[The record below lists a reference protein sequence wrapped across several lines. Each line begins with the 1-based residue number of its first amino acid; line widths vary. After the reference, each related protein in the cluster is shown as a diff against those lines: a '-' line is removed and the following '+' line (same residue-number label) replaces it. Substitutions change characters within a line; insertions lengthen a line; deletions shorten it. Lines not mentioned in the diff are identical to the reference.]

1 VAAAGL
7 FALIAVL
14 VVLRQPIVL
23 IIGLA
28 VAYVHAFMAGKGS
41 VEFLIQDAW
50 YALDREVL
58 LSIPLFVFAGLVM
71 ARGTIAARLVRIMRA
86 FTGPLPGGLGIATV
100 LALTVFSAVC
110 GASSITMLAVGSI
123 MYPALL
129 ANGYSKKYSLGLLCC
144 GGTLGVIIPPSLL
157 MIIYGITTET
167 SITDLFKAGWGP
179 GLLLAGSLCAY
190 TVAVNR
196 ARPTEGVRLAEL
208 VVALADGVWALLMPV
223 ILLGGIYTG
232 FFTVTE
238 SAAVSVVYA
247 LVVELAVYRELRAQH
262 LRAVVLES
270 LKMLGSLMPLLAI
283 AASLNNVLDLEGVP
297 QALVNWMQ
305 AYVTSP
311 VMLLVIVNVLL
322 LIAGALMDEASAIL
336 ILAPLLAPLGKAYGF
351 DAIHFGTIFVVNLQI
366 GYVAPPMALNLIVA
380 MVAFKEPFGF
390 ICRAVVPFIVL
401 MFAVL
406 LVVCAVPQLS
416 LFVLNR

>member
-14 VVLRQPIVL
+14 AVLRQPIVL
-23 IIGLA
+23 ILGLA

-157 MIIYGITTET
+157 IIIYGITTET

-196 ARPTEGVRLAEL
+196 VRPTEGFRLAEL
-208 VVALADGVWALLMPV
+208 VVALGDGVWALLMPV

-247 LVVELAVYRELRAQH
+247 LVVELAVYRELRARH

-401 MFAVL
+401 MLAVL

-416 LFVLNR
+416 LFLLNR

>member
-1 VAAAGL
+1 MITAGL
-7 FALIAVL
+7 IALIAAL
-14 VVLRQPIVL
+14 VVLRQSVVL
-23 IIGLA
+23 ILALA
-28 VAYVHAFMAGKGS
+28 VAYVHALMANKGS
-41 VEFLIQDAW
+41 VEFLIQDLW

-58 LSIPLFVFAGLVM
+58 LSVPLFIFAGLIM
-71 ARGTIAARLVRIMRA
+71 ARGSIAGRLVRIMRA
-86 FTGPLPGGLGIATV
+86 FTGPLPGGLGVATV

-129 ANGYSKKYSLGLLCC
+129 ANGYSKKYALGLLCC

-196 ARPTEGVRLAEL
+196 DRPTEGFRPAEL
-208 VVALADGVWALLMPV
+208 GAALADGIWALLMPV
-223 ILLGGIYTG
+223 ILLGGIYSG

-262 LRAVVLES
+262 LLGVVLES
-270 LKMLGSLMPLLAI
+270 LKMLGSLMPLIAI
-283 AASLNNVLDLEGVP
+283 ASSLNNILDLEGVP

-311 VMLLVIVNVLL
+311 VMLLVIVNSLL
-322 LIAGALMDEASAIL
+322 LVAGALMDEASAIL

-390 ICRAVVPFIVL
+390 ICRAVVPFVVIML
-401 MFAVL
+401 AVL
-406 LVVCAVPQLS
+406 VVVCAFPQLS
-416 LFVLNR
+416 LFLLKR

>member
-1 VAAAGL
+1 VITAGL
-7 FALIAVL
+7 LVLLVALIA
-14 VVLRQPIVL
+14 LRQPIVL
-23 IIGLA
+23 IVAVA
-28 VAYVHAFMAGKGS
+28 VAYVHAFMAHKGS
-41 VEFLIQDAW
+41 VEFLIQDVW
-50 YALDREVL
+50 YTLDREVL
-58 LSIPLFVFAGLVM
+58 LSIPLFVLAGLIM
-71 ARGTIAARLVRIMRA
+71 ARGSIAGRLVRVMRA

-129 ANGYSKKYSLGLLCC
+129 ANGYDRKFALGLLCA

-179 GLLLAGSLCAY
+179 GLLLSGALCVY
-190 TVAVNR
+190 TVIVSRGR
-196 ARPTEGVRLAEL
+196 ATEPLQLGEL
-208 VVALADGVWALLMPV
+208 GAALADGVWALLMPV
-223 ILLGGIYTG
+223 ILLGGIYSG

-247 LVVELAVYRELRAQH
+247 LAVELVIYRELRAKH
-262 LRAVVLES
+262 LLAVMIET
-270 LKMLGSLMPLLAI
+270 LKMLGSLMPLIAI

-297 QALVNWMQ
+297 HALVKTVQ
-305 AYVTSP
+305 SYVTGP
-311 VMLLVIVNVLL
+311 ILLLVIVNVLL
-322 LIAGALMDEASAIL
+322 LVAGALMDESSAIL
-336 ILAPLLAPLGKAYGF
+336 VLAPLLAPLGKAYGF

-390 ICRAVVPFIVL
+390 VCRAVIPFTVI
-401 MFAVL
+401 M
-406 LVVCAVPQLS
+406 LVVLVVVSVFPQVS
-416 LFVLNR
+416 LFLLTP

>member
-1 VAAAGL
+1 MAAAGL